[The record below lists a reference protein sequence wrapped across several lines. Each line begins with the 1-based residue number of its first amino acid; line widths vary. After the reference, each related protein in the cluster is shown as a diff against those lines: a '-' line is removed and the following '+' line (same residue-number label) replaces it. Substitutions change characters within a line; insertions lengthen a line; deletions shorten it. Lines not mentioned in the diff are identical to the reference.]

1 MSIQIWGNFK
11 HFGKDQYWHSIFG
24 FVMSETDRPFGS
36 EFSTHQN
43 VFTLFKLNFFIFY
56 QQWMEQTYFIVYTT
70 YQVHTKG
77 EKLKKTWILETY
89 DSKYFIG
96 TYFPSTELTCALII
110 NIFIFSFCQLTA
122 KRSGTAFDRCCK
134 NAVNL
139 RSYLDIV
146 IWIALSDLRK
156 ISYEHNSL
164 SKEGWFF

>member
-1 MSIQIWGNFK
+1 
-11 HFGKDQYWHSIFG
+11 
-24 FVMSETDRPFGS
+24 MSETDRLFGF

-77 EKLKKTWILETY
+77 EKLEKTWNLETY

-96 TYFPSTELTCALII
+96 TYFPSTKLTCALII

-156 ISYEHNSL
+156 ISYEHITL
-164 SKEGWFF
+164 SKEGWLF